1 MSLVLAIMGTI
12 AGLSLPMLLEYKST
26 QNRQQTTNNIDLV
39 LSATG
44 TFAATHQV
52 LPCPASKTSRG
63 EPVACT
69 PNSLNLAAGYVP
81 YKALG
86 LRESASKDGFGNP
99 LRYAINPHL
108 SLHRTFYDNTN
119 MSPLRVNDQEGKSVL
134 NLENNKDKLAVAVLS
149 EGEAFRTPQGSF
161 ERENV
166 EEGLTFVDAPY
177 SSHKENPFRHIARW
191 STRNNLLTYYGKSSP
206 LSQARNTPENARD
219 APAIVPHN
227 RIVNPPRRGIGG
239 EFHDAF

>member
-12 AGLSLPMLLEYKST
+12 AGLSLPMLLEYKGT

-44 TFAATHQV
+44 TFATTHQV

-69 PNSLNLAAGYVP
+69 PNSLNLATGYVP

-99 LRYAINPHL
+99 LRYAINPTFLYTGLFMTTAMCHL
-108 SLHRTFYDNTN
+108 
-119 MSPLRVNDQEGKSVL
+119 
-134 NLENNKDKLAVAVLS
+134 LELMIKRAR
-149 EGEAFRTPQGSF
+149 AF
-161 ERENV
+161 
-166 EEGLTFVDAPY
+166 
-177 SSHKENPFRHIARW
+177 
-191 STRNNLLTYYGKSSP
+191 
-206 LSQARNTPENARD
+206 
-219 APAIVPHN
+219 
-227 RIVNPPRRGIGG
+227 
-239 EFHDAF
+239 